1 MPKYKVTIVETTIYD
16 CEVEADSLDE
26 AKESAIDNQ
35 SDWVADS
42 NSGWTELGED
52 HRVLIEGEWVIA

>member
-26 AKESAIDNQ
+26 AKEIAIDNE

-42 NSGWTELGED
+42 NAGWTELGED
-52 HRVLIEGEWVIA
+52 HRVLVEGEWVIA